1 MKGFATRSRFQ
12 RYLGRSP
19 CELQAD
25 LLADQHWRE
34 GCRGNYMTDG
44 FKVWKD
50 FAVYSGFIMWAWNIC
65 RFEQPITG
73 PDGRGAVQ
81 AKYCFRVQ
89 GTTWLGW
96 QPRKRAFRRL

>member
-1 MKGFATRSRFQ
+1 MKESRTRSRFQ

-50 FAVYSGFIMWAWNIC
+50 FFAVYSGFYNVGLEILQI
-65 RFEQPITG
+65 
-73 PDGRGAVQ
+73 
-81 AKYCFRVQ
+81 
-89 GTTWLGW
+89 
-96 QPRKRAFRRL
+96 